1 MEPAKISYKIYQ
13 GSTFQETLRW
23 ESETKQY
30 APISNITNA
39 APCVITTSTAHGVPI
54 NWRVRVTGVSG
65 MKDINTISEDS
76 YYLVTSKTSN
86 TLTLN
91 QVNSAAYGAY
101 TSGGII
107 EYNMPIPITGYSAQ
121 MQIRET
127 LESTTVLHEMT
138 TANNGIVIDPINY
151 TISLNIS
158 AAVTGTF
165 DFDAAVYSCELTDNQ
180 GNVIP
185 FLSGNISLVKE
196 VTR

>member
-30 APISNITNA
+30 APISAITNA
-39 APCVITTSTAHGVPI
+39 APCVITTSTAHGVPL
-54 NWRVRVTGVSG
+54 NWRVRVTGVTG
-65 MKDINTISEDS
+65 MKDINTISDDA

-101 TSGGII
+101 TSGGIV
-107 EYNMPIPITGYSAQ
+107 EYNTPIPITGYTAQ

-127 LESTTVLHEMT
+127 LESTTIIHELT
-138 TANNGIVIDPINY
+138 TANNGIIIDPVNF
-151 TISLNIS
+151 TISMNIS

-165 DFDAAVYSCELTDNQ
+165 DFDAAVYSMELTDNQ
-180 GNVIP
+180 GSVIP
-185 FLSGNISLVKE
+185 FLTGSISLVKE

>member
-30 APISNITNA
+30 APITAISTA
-39 APCVITTSTAHGVPI
+39 APCVITTGSAHGVPL
-54 NWRVRVTGVSG
+54 NWRIRVTGVNG
-65 MKDINTISEDS
+65 MKDINTVSEDS
-76 YYLVTSKTSN
+76 YYLVTGKTST

-101 TSGGII
+101 TSGGIV
-107 EYNMPIPITGYSAQ
+107 EYNTPIPITGYTAL

-127 LESTTVLHEMT
+127 LESTTVIHEMS
-138 TANNGIVIDPINY
+138 TANGGIVIDPLNY

-158 AAVTGTF
+158 SAVTGTF
-165 DFDAAVYSCELTDNQ
+165 NFDSAVYSCELTDNQ
-180 GNVIP
+180 NNVIP
-185 FLSGNISLVKE
+185 FLTGNISLVKE

>member
-39 APCVITTSTAHGVPI
+39 APCVITTSTAHGVPL

-65 MKDINTISEDS
+65 MKDINTISEDA
-76 YYLVTSKTSN
+76 YYLVTGKTSN

-101 TSGGII
+101 TAGGIV
-107 EYNMPIPITGYSAQ
+107 EYNTPIPITGYSAQ

-127 LESTTVLHEMT
+127 LESTTVLHELT
-138 TANNGIVIDPINY
+138 TANNGIVIDPVNY
-151 TISLNIS
+151 TITLNIS
-158 AAVTGTF
+158 AAITRTF

-185 FLSGNISLVKE
+185 FLTGSISLVKE